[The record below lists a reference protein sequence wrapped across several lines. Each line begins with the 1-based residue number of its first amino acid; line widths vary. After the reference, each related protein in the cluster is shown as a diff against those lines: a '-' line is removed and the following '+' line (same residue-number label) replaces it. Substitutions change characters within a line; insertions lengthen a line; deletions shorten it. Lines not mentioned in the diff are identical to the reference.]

1 MRDFLFQLLKTKTME
16 NKIIRVAQGKQ
27 STLSQLYINGI
38 FQCYLLEDK
47 IREVKIASQT
57 AIPTGVFSLKLN
69 TWGAKNVN
77 YKKVFGKLHQGMI
90 EIAGLPNFSFV
101 YIHTGNTIK
110 ETAGCPLCG
119 FGFQFTDG
127 DFQVS
132 QSVAAYKMIYPKLA
146 ALAKEDSN
154 HFTIENN
161 FQF

>member
-1 MRDFLFQLLKTKTME
+1 ME
-16 NKIIRVAQGKQ
+16 TKIIRVAQGKE

-57 AIPTGVFSLKLN
+57 AIPKGAFSLKLN
-69 TWGAKNVN
+69 TYGAKNVN
-77 YKKVFGKLHQGMI
+77 YQKAFGKLHQGMI
-90 EIAGLPNFSFV
+90 EITGLPNFSFV

-110 ETAGCPLCG
+110 DTAGCLLCG

-132 QSVAAYKMIYPKLA
+132 QSIAAYKMIYPKLV
-146 ALAKEDSN
+146 ALAKDNSN
-154 HFTIENN
+154 RIIIENN

>member
-1 MRDFLFQLLKTKTME
+1 ME
-16 NKIIRVAQGKQ
+16 NKIIRVAQGKR

-38 FQCYLLEDK
+38 FQCYLLEDR

-57 AIPTGVFSLKLN
+57 AIPTGVFELKLN
-69 TWGAKNVN
+69 TNGAKNVD
-77 YKKVFGKLHQGMI
+77 YKKTFGKLHEGMI
-90 EIAGLPNFSFV
+90 EISGLPNFSFV

-119 FGFQFTDG
+119 FGFQIVDG

-132 QSVAAYKMIYPKLA
+132 QSIAAYKMIYPKLV
-146 ALAKEDSN
+146 ALAKDPSN
-154 HFTIENN
+154 KLTIENN

>member
-1 MRDFLFQLLKTKTME
+1 ME

-47 IREVKIASQT
+47 IREIKIASQT
-57 AIPTGVFSLKLN
+57 AIPTGVFELKLN
-69 TWGAKNVN
+69 TWGAKNAD
-77 YKKVFGKLHQGMI
+77 YKKAFGKLHQGMI
-90 EIAGLPNFSFV
+90 EISGLPNFSFV

-119 FGFQFTDG
+119 FGFQFVDG

-132 QSVAAYKMIYPKLA
+132 QSIAAYKMICPKLV
-146 ALAKEDSN
+146 ALAKDCSN
-154 HFTIENN
+154 QFAIENN

>member
-1 MRDFLFQLLKTKTME
+1 ME
-16 NKIIRVAQGKQ
+16 NKIIRVAEGKQ

-57 AIPTGVFSLKLN
+57 AIPTGIFELQLN
-69 TWGAKNVN
+69 TWGAKNAN
-77 YKKVFGKLHQGMI
+77 YKKAFGKLHQGMI
-90 EIAGLPNFSFV
+90 EISGLPNFSSV

-119 FGFQFTDG
+119 FGFQFADG
-127 DFQVS
+127 DYQVS
-132 QSVAAYKMIYPKLA
+132 QSIAAYKMIYPKLA
-146 ALAKEDSN
+146 ALAKDSSN
-154 HFTIENN
+154 QFAIENN

>member
-1 MRDFLFQLLKTKTME
+1 ME

-47 IREVKIASQT
+47 IREIKIASQT
-57 AIPTGVFSLKLN
+57 AIPTGVYELKLN
-69 TWGAKNVN
+69 TYGAKNVV
-77 YKKVFGKLHQGMI
+77 YKKAFGKLHQGMI
-90 EIAGLPNFSFV
+90 EIYGLPNFSFV

-119 FGFQFTDG
+119 F

-132 QSVAAYKMIYPKLA
+132 QSIAAYKVIYPKLV
-146 ALAKEDSN
+146 ALAEDPSN
-154 HFTIENN
+154 KFAIENN

>member
-1 MRDFLFQLLKTKTME
+1 ME
-16 NKIIRVAQGKQ
+16 TKIIRVAQSKE

-57 AIPTGVFSLKLN
+57 AIPTGVFELKLN
-69 TWGAKNVN
+69 TWGAKNVD
-77 YKKVFGKLHQGMI
+77 YKKAFGKLHEGMI
-90 EIAGLPNFSFV
+90 EISGLPNFSFV

-119 FGFQFTDG
+119 FGFQFADG

-132 QSVAAYKMIYPKLA
+132 QSIAAYKMIYPKLVS
-146 ALAKEDSN
+146 LAKLEN
-154 HFTIENN
+154 NKITIENN